1 MCVPSGHESMPDP
14 TVIRAA
20 SPPISFFVALAL
32 AGALL
37 FSGCLPPLASVLL
50 SEEERADQ
58 PDYAEYAEVGGNDYY
73 SVIQYYTPDS
83 LRARLQH
90 DVGRVKV
97 ELLNGDDFK
106 VRRAR
111 FVGDSLRYVED
122 GRSQAL
128 AMSAVRS
135 LVLYESRSTRK
146 ILRDAGI
153 GALLF
158 AGAANAPASSRS
170 STTEAAKSA
179 GIGALIGA
187 PVGMW
192 LSLRARDRETVLIN
206 GYTSQGCG
214 C

>member
-1 MCVPSGHESMPDP
+1 
-14 TVIRAA
+14 
-20 SPPISFFVALAL
+20 
-32 AGALL
+32 
-37 FSGCLPPLASVLL
+37 
-50 SEEERADQ
+50 
-58 PDYAEYAEVGGNDYY
+58 
-73 SVIQYYTPDS
+73 
-83 LRARLQH
+83 
-90 DVGRVKV
+90 
-97 ELLNGDDFK
+97 
-106 VRRAR
+106 
-111 FVGDSLRYVED
+111 VED